1 MSYIKHVRRCSLEEK
16 VHDKSIM
23 YLEETIPLCDTEKIL
38 KISALICCIFYFYS
52 VPLSS

>member
-23 YLEETIPLCDTEKIL
+23 YPEETIPLYDTEKIL
-38 KISALICCIFYFYS
+38 K
-52 VPLSS
+52 